1 MVRSLCF
8 RMFAWACGLSFVG
21 LLAFAAARPAGLER
35 YVLEISSAG
44 AGRAAV
50 YLGHQALLAPNQ
62 AMWVLAPSMGA
73 CDSVRADGRSHDLL
87 CLDRI
92 PRGADP
98 ATWLLAE
105 LGRAGGSPPV
115 APMPAIAR
123 SFVLVPAAA
132 VALVVRRAAR
142 QASASTAA
150 GAALIGAGAGMA
162 FAALVVVTSLAGSLW
177 VGSTTGGTTRTVA
190 LGPDPVSTTLA
201 ALAWGVVGGAVV
213 AVAGRRWPWVSGRAR
228 PR

>member
-1 MVRSLCF
+1 M
-8 RMFAWACGLSFVG
+8 
-21 LLAFAAARPAGLER
+21 
-35 YVLEISSAG
+35 
-44 AGRAAV
+44 
-50 YLGHQALLAPNQ
+50 
-62 AMWVLAPSMGA
+62 
-73 CDSVRADGRSHDLL
+73 RADGRSHDLL

-105 LGRAGGSPPV
+105 LGRAEGSPPV

-132 VALVVRRAAR
+132 VVLGVRRAAR

-150 GAALIGAGAGMA
+150 GAAVIGAGAGIA

-177 VGSTTGGTTRTVA
+177 LSVPTTGGTTRTVA
-190 LGPDPVSTTLA
+190 FGPDPVSTTLA
-201 ALAWGVVGGAVV
+201 ALAWGVVGGAVG
-213 AVAGRRWPWVSGRAR
+213 GRGGATMALGQPPSPTSVKFDSIWVNR
-228 PR
+228 PHAAAQPASSRGNRSTGVGGACRSQMPKNVRP